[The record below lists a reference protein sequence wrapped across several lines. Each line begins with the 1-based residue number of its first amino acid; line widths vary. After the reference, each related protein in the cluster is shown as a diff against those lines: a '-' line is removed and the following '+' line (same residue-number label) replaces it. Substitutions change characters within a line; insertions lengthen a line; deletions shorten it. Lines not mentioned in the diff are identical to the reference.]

1 MRFACLVGWPCLPG
15 HGDSHLRQNV
25 SKDQTSLGRSSSDCT
40 GITVMLCLLSQVL
53 NSAEAVSTP
62 QHARSAVQAIIM
74 LQTCQSNK
82 QSL

>member
-40 GITVMLCLLSQVL
+40 GITVMLCLKPGLD
-53 NSAEAVSTP
+53 SAEAVSTP